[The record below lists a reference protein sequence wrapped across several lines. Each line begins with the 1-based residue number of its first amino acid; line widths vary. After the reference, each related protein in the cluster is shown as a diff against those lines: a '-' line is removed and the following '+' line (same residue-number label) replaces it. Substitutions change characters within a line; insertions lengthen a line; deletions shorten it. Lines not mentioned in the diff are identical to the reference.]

1 MVCTAP
7 ARTGAGGTDA
17 RAACSTNFAAVQ
29 MIDVHLPSSD
39 GCELMLTRYIEPEP
53 GLHLL
58 LKKIKQELP
67 AAQPP
72 PKITASGLSN
82 TQAAGSEL
90 ALADLEDI
98 GVGSVLDIRQFE
110 RQRRRLRRFFFLRP
124 GGGGNAA

>member
-1 MVCTAP
+1 MMVSAAP
-7 ARTGAGGTDA
+7 ERTGAGTDA
-17 RAACSTNFAAVQ
+17 RAAYSTNFAAVK
-29 MIDVHLPSSD
+29 MSDVHLPSSD
-39 GCELMLTRYIEPEP
+39 GCELMLTRYIEPQP

-98 GVGSVLDIRQFE
+98 GVGSVLDIRQ
-110 RQRRRLRRFFFLRP
+110 
-124 GGGGNAA
+124 